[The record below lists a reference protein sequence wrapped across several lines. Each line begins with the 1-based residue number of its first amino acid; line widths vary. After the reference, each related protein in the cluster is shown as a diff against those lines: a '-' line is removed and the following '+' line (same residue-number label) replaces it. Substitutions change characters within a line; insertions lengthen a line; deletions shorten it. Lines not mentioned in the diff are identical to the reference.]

1 MISEKSEIKFNA
13 RSETNLLGVHPDL
26 VRVMRLA
33 RRFSLVPFSI
43 TEGLRSMARQ
53 RDLLRE
59 GKSQTLRSRH
69 LTGHA
74 VDVVAMPSGTVSWE
88 WDYYAQIAS
97 AVRRAGLEC
106 GINVEWGGEW
116 KTLKDGPHFQ
126 LPFKDYPA

>member
-1 MISEKSEIKFNA
+1 MISENTDINFNA
-13 RSETNLLGVHPDL
+13 RSEKNLLGVHPDL

-33 RRFSLVPFSI
+33 LRYSLVPFTI

-74 VDVVAMPSGTVSWE
+74 VDVVAMPLGAVSWE

-106 GINVEWGGEW
+106 GVDVEWGGGW

-126 LPFKDYPA
+126 LPFKNYPA

>member
-1 MISEKSEIKFNA
+1 MISEMPEVQFTA
-13 RSETNLLGVHPDL
+13 RSEKNLLGVHPDL
-26 VRVMRLA
+26 VRVIRLA
-33 RRFSLVPFSI
+33 LHYSLVPFSI

-74 VDVVAMPSGTVSWE
+74 LDVVAMPAGVVSWE
-88 WDYYAQIAS
+88 WDYYAQIAV
-97 AVRRAGLEC
+97 AVRRAAREC

>member
-1 MISEKSEIKFNA
+1 MISEIPEVQFTA
-13 RSETNLLGVHPDL
+13 RSEKNLLGVHPDL
-26 VRVMRLA
+26 VRVIRLA
-33 RRFSLVPFSI
+33 LHYSLVPFSI

-74 VDVVAMPSGTVSWE
+74 VDVVAMPAGVVSWE
-88 WDYYAQIAS
+88 WDYYAQIAV
-97 AVRRAGLEC
+97 AVRRAAREC

>member
-1 MISEKSEIKFNA
+1 MISEMQEVQFTA
-13 RSETNLLGVHPDL
+13 RSEKNLLGVHPDL
-26 VRVMRLA
+26 VRVIRLA
-33 RRFSLVPFSI
+33 LHYSLVPFSI

-74 VDVVAMPSGTVSWE
+74 LDVVAMPAGVVSWE
-88 WDYYAQIAS
+88 WEYYAQIAV
-97 AVRRAGLEC
+97 AVRRAARDC